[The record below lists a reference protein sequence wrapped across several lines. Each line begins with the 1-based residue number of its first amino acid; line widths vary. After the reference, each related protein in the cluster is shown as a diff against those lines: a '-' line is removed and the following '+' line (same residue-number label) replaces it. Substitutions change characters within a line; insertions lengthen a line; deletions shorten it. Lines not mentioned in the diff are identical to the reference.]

1 MTEIKI
7 IKNNEKILIWL
18 HRERKTQVWL
28 AKQLR
33 NQSRQAISNKMTDNS
48 FTSED
53 IQDMKCLGILT
64 D

>member
-1 MTEIKI
+1 MAEIKI
-7 IKNNEKILIWL
+7 IKNSEKVLIWL

-28 AKQLR
+28 AEQLR
-33 NQSRQAISNKMTDNS
+33 NQPRQAISNKMTDNS

-53 IQDMKCLGILT
+53 IQDMKRLGILT